1 MSIQELINNDLDER
15 IDISLF
21 MSKNIEVMI
30 KNCDE
35 TCPKCHSKNVNVKTK
50 QTRSADEGATNF
62 YTCIDCG
69 YVWRKYN

>member
-1 MSIQELINNDLDER
+1 
-15 IDISLF
+15 

-30 KNCDE
+30 KNCDA